1 MKKLKRYILI
11 CLGLIL
17 SLQSYGSKSLFITH
31 VTITT
36 YNAVRS
42 QCDRSPLI
50 TADGTKIDHRKVKSG
65 EQRIV
70 AISRDLLY
78 AIPLGSVIY
87 VEGYGRYEVRD
98 TMNSRF
104 KHRIDIL
111 QHSSKKNFKKNNIKI
126 KLVKKPPIKKKN
138 KNRKN
143 SRFA

>member
-17 SLQSYGSKSLFITH
+17 SLQSYGSKSLFTTH

-36 YNAVRS
+36 YNAVMS

-65 EQRIV
+65 QQRIV

-87 VEGYGRYEVRD
+87 VEGHGYYEVRD

-111 QHSSKKNFKKNNIKI
+111 QHSSKKNFKKDKIKI
-126 KLVKKPPIKKKN
+126 KLVRKPIKKN
-138 KNRKN
+138 KDR
-143 SRFA
+143 RFI

>member
-17 SLQSYGSKSLFITH
+17 SLQSYGSKSLFTTH

-36 YNAVRS
+36 YNAVMS

-50 TADGTKIDHRKVKSG
+50 TADGTKIDNNKVKSG
-65 EQRIV
+65 EQKIV

-78 AIPLGSVIY
+78 AIPLGSLIY
-87 VEGYGRYEVRD
+87 VEGHGYYEVRD

-104 KHRIDIL
+104 RHRIDIL
-111 QHSSKKNFKKNNIKI
+111 QHSSKKNFKKDKIKI
-126 KLVKKPPIKKKN
+126 KLVRKPIKKN
-138 KNRKN
+138 KDR
-143 SRFA
+143 RFI

>member
-1 MKKLKRYILI
+1 MNKLKKCVLI
-11 CLGLIL
+11 GLGIML
-17 SLQSYGSKSLFITH
+17 SLHSYGGKQQFITH

-50 TADGTKIDHRKVKSG
+50 TADGTKIDHNKVKSG
-65 EQRIV
+65 EQKIV

-78 AIPLGSVIY
+78 AIPLGSIIDI
-87 VEGYGRYEVRD
+87 EGYGRYEVRD

-104 KHRIDIL
+104 NHSIDIL
-111 QHSSKKNFKKNNIKI
+111 QHPSKKNFKKNNIKI
-126 KLVKKPPIKKKN
+126 KLVKKPPIKKN

-143 SRFA
+143 IIFV

>member
-50 TADGTKIDHRKVKSG
+50 TADGTKIDNRKLKNG

-70 AISRDLLY
+70 AISRDLLHD
-78 AIPLGSVIY
+78 IPLGSVIY
-87 VEGYGRYEVRD
+87 VEGHGKYEVRD

-126 KLVKKPPIKKKN
+126 KLVEKPPIKKKN
-138 KNRKN
+138 KNRKK
-143 SRFA
+143 

>member
-1 MKKLKRYILI
+1 MKKLKIYILI

-17 SLQSYGSKSLFITH
+17 SLQSYGSKSLFTTH

-65 EQRIV
+65 KQRIV

-78 AIPLGSVIY
+78 AIPLGSLIY
-87 VEGYGRYEVRD
+87 VEGHGYYEVRD

-111 QHSSKKNFKKNNIKI
+111 QHSSKKNFKKDKIKI
-126 KLVKKPPIKKKN
+126 KLVRKPIKKN
-138 KNRKN
+138 KDR
-143 SRFA
+143 RFI

>member
-1 MKKLKRYILI
+1 MKKLKKCVLI
-11 CLGLIL
+11 GLGIML
-17 SLQSYGSKSLFITH
+17 SLHSYGGKQQFITH

-78 AIPLGSVIY
+78 AIPLGSLIY
-87 VEGYGRYEVRD
+87 VEGHGYYEVRD

-111 QHSSKKNFKKNNIKI
+111 QHSSKKNFKKDKIKI
-126 KLVKKPPIKKKN
+126 KLVRKPIKKN
-138 KNRKN
+138 KDR
-143 SRFA
+143 RFI

>member
-17 SLQSYGSKSLFITH
+17 SLQSYGSKSLFTTH

-36 YNAVRS
+36 YNAVMS

-87 VEGYGRYEVRD
+87 VEGHGYYEVRD

-111 QHSSKKNFKKNNIKI
+111 QHSSKKNFKKDKIKI
-126 KLVKKPPIKKKN
+126 KLVRKPIKKN
-138 KNRKN
+138 KDR
-143 SRFA
+143 RFI

>member
-17 SLQSYGSKSLFITH
+17 SLQSYGSKSLFTTH

-78 AIPLGSVIY
+78 AIPLDIVIDI
-87 VEGYGRYEVRD
+87 EGYGKYEVRD

-111 QHSSKKNFKKNNIKI
+111 QHSSKKNFKKDKIKI
-126 KLVKKPPIKKKN
+126 KLVSKPIKKN
-138 KNRKN
+138 KNR
-143 SRFA
+143 RFI

>member
-1 MKKLKRYILI
+1 MNKLKKCVLI
-11 CLGLIL
+11 CLGIML
-17 SLQSYGSKSLFITH
+17 SLHSYGGKQQFITH

-50 TADGTKIDHRKVKSG
+50 TADGTKIDQNKLNSG
-65 EQRIV
+65 EQKIV

-78 AIPLGSVIY
+78 AIPLGSIIDI
-87 VEGYGRYEVRD
+87 EGYGKYEVRD

-104 KHRIDIL
+104 NHSIDIL
-111 QHSSKKNFKKNNIKI
+111 QHPSKKNFKKNNIKI
-126 KLVKKPPIKKKN
+126 KLVKKPPIKKN

>member
-17 SLQSYGSKSLFITH
+17 SLQSYGSKSLFTTH

-36 YNAVRS
+36 YNAVMS

-87 VEGYGRYEVRD
+87 VEGHGYYEVRD

-111 QHSSKKNFKKNNIKI
+111 QHSSKKNFKKDKIKI
-126 KLVKKPPIKKKN
+126 KLVRKPIKKN
-138 KNRKN
+138 KNR
-143 SRFA
+143 RFI

>member
-17 SLQSYGSKSLFITH
+17 SLQSYGSKSLFTTH

-50 TADGTKIDHRKVKSG
+50 TADGTKIDNRKVKSG
-65 EQRIV
+65 EQKIV

-78 AIPLGSVIY
+78 AIPLGSLIY
-87 VEGYGRYEVRD
+87 VEGHGYYEVRD

-111 QHSSKKNFKKNNIKI
+111 QHSSKKNFKKDKIKI
-126 KLVKKPPIKKKN
+126 SLVKKPIKKN
-138 KNRKN
+138 KDR
-143 SRFA
+143 RFI

>member
-1 MKKLKRYILI
+1 MKKLKKYILI

-17 SLQSYGSKSLFITH
+17 SLQSYGSKSLFTTH

-50 TADGTKIDHRKVKSG
+50 TADGTKIDHRKVKNG

-78 AIPLGSVIY
+78 AIPLGSLIY
-87 VEGYGRYEVRD
+87 VEGHGYYEVRD

-104 KHRIDIL
+104 KHSIDIL

-126 KLVKKPPIKKKN
+126 KLVKKPPIKKN
-138 KNRKN
+138 KNRV
-143 SRFA
+143 

>member
-1 MKKLKRYILI
+1 MKKLKKCVLI
-11 CLGLIL
+11 GLGLIL

-126 KLVKKPPIKKKN
+126 KLVKKPIKKN
-138 KNRKN
+138 KDR
-143 SRFA
+143 RFI

>member
-1 MKKLKRYILI
+1 MKKLKKYILI

-17 SLQSYGSKSLFITH
+17 SLQSYGSKSLFTTH

-36 YNAVRS
+36 YNAVMS

-65 EQRIV
+65 QQRIV

-87 VEGYGRYEVRD
+87 VEGYGKYEVRD

-104 KHRIDIL
+104 NHSIDIL

-126 KLVKKPPIKKKN
+126 KLVRKPIKKN
-138 KNRKN
+138 KDR
-143 SRFA
+143 RFI

>member
-17 SLQSYGSKSLFITH
+17 SLQSYGSKSLFTTH

-50 TADGTKIDHRKVKSG
+50 TADGTKIDHNKVKSG
-65 EQRIV
+65 EQKIV

-78 AIPLGSVIY
+78 AIPLGSIIDI
-87 VEGYGRYEVRD
+87 EGYGKYEVRD

-104 KHRIDIL
+104 NHSIDIL

-126 KLVKKPPIKKKN
+126 KLVSKPIKKN
-138 KNRKN
+138 KNRV
-143 SRFA
+143 

>member
-17 SLQSYGSKSLFITH
+17 SLQSYGSKSLFTTH

-36 YNAVRS
+36 YNAVMS

-65 EQRIV
+65 KQRIV

-78 AIPLGSVIY
+78 AIPLGSIIDI
-87 VEGYGRYEVRD
+87 EGYGKYEVRD

-104 KHRIDIL
+104 KHSIDIL
-111 QHSSKKNFKKNNIKI
+111 QHSSKKNFKKDKIKI
-126 KLVKKPPIKKKN
+126 KLVRKPINKN
-138 KNRKN
+138 KDR
-143 SRFA
+143 RFI

>member
-1 MKKLKRYILI
+1 MNKLKRYILI

-17 SLQSYGSKSLFITH
+17 SLQSYGSKSLFTTH

-36 YNAVRS
+36 YNAVMS

-78 AIPLGSVIY
+78 AIPLGSIIDI
-87 VEGYGRYEVRD
+87 EGYGKYEVRD

-126 KLVKKPPIKKKN
+126 KLVKKPPIKKN
-138 KNRKN
+138 KNR
-143 SRFA
+143 RFI

>member
-1 MKKLKRYILI
+1 MKKLKKCILI
-11 CLGLIL
+11 GLGLIL
-17 SLQSYGSKSLFITH
+17 SLQSYGSKSLFTTH

-65 EQRIV
+65 KQRIV

-78 AIPLGSVIY
+78 AIPLGSIIY
-87 VEGYGRYEVRD
+87 VEGHGYYEVRD

-111 QHSSKKNFKKNNIKI
+111 QHSSKKNFKKNKIKI
-126 KLVKKPPIKKKN
+126 KLVRKPIKKN
-138 KNRKN
+138 KDR
-143 SRFA
+143 RFI

>member
-17 SLQSYGSKSLFITH
+17 SLQSYGSKSLFTTH

-36 YNAVRS
+36 YNAVMS

-65 EQRIV
+65 QQRIV

-87 VEGYGRYEVRD
+87 VEGHGYYEVRD

-111 QHSSKKNFKKNNIKI
+111 QHSSKKNFKKDMIKI
-126 KLVKKPPIKKKN
+126 KLVRKPIKKN
-138 KNRKN
+138 KDR
-143 SRFA
+143 RFI

>member
-1 MKKLKRYILI
+1 MKKLKKCILI
-11 CLGLIL
+11 GLGLIL
-17 SLQSYGSKSLFITH
+17 SLQSYGSKSLFTTH

-50 TADGTKIDHRKVKSG
+50 TADGTKIDNRKVKSG
-65 EQRIV
+65 EQKIV

-78 AIPLGSVIY
+78 AIPLGSLIY
-87 VEGYGRYEVRD
+87 VEGHGYYEVRD

-111 QHSSKKNFKKNNIKI
+111 QHYSKKKKKKDKIKI
-126 KLVKKPPIKKKN
+126 KLVRKPIKKN
-138 KNRKN
+138 KDR
-143 SRFA
+143 RFI

>member
-17 SLQSYGSKSLFITH
+17 SLQSYGSKSLFTTH

-36 YNAVRS
+36 YNAVMS

-78 AIPLGSVIY
+78 AIPLGSIIDI
-87 VEGYGRYEVRD
+87 EGYGKYEVRD

-111 QHSSKKNFKKNNIKI
+111 QHSSKKNFKKDKIKI
-126 KLVKKPPIKKKN
+126 KLVRKPIKKN
-138 KNRKN
+138 KNR
-143 SRFA
+143 RFI

>member
-65 EQRIV
+65 EQKIV

-138 KNRKN
+138 KNRKK
-143 SRFA
+143 

>member
-1 MKKLKRYILI
+1 MKKLKKYILI

-17 SLQSYGSKSLFITH
+17 SLQSYGSKSLFTTH

-50 TADGTKIDHRKVKSG
+50 TADGTKIDHNKLKSG

-78 AIPLGSVIY
+78 AIPLGSLIY
-87 VEGYGRYEVRD
+87 VEGHGYYEVRD

-111 QHSSKKNFKKNNIKI
+111 QHSSKKNFKKDKIKI
-126 KLVKKPPIKKKN
+126 KLVRKPIKKN
-138 KNRKN
+138 KDR
-143 SRFA
+143 RFI

>member
-1 MKKLKRYILI
+1 MKKLKKCILI
-11 CLGLIL
+11 GLGLIL
-17 SLQSYGSKSLFITH
+17 SLQSYGSKSLFTTH

-50 TADGTKIDHRKVKSG
+50 TADGTKIDHNKLKSG
-65 EQRIV
+65 EQKIV

-138 KNRKN
+138 KNRKK
-143 SRFA
+143 

>member
-1 MKKLKRYILI
+1 MKKLKKCILI
-11 CLGLIL
+11 GLGLIL
-17 SLQSYGSKSLFITH
+17 SLQSYGSKSLFTTH

-65 EQRIV
+65 EQKIV

-78 AIPLGSVIY
+78 AIPLGSIIDI
-87 VEGYGRYEVRD
+87 EGYGKYEVRD

-111 QHSSKKNFKKNNIKI
+111 QHSSKKNFKKDKIKI
-126 KLVKKPPIKKKN
+126 KLVRKPIKKN
-138 KNRKN
+138 KDR
-143 SRFA
+143 RFI

>member
-17 SLQSYGSKSLFITH
+17 SLQSYGSKSLFTTH

-50 TADGTKIDHRKVKSG
+50 TADGTKIDHSKVKSG
-65 EQRIV
+65 KQRIV

-78 AIPLGSVIY
+78 AIPLGSLID
-87 VEGYGRYEVRD
+87 VEGHGYYEVRD

-111 QHSSKKNFKKNNIKI
+111 QHSSKKNFKKDKIKI
-126 KLVKKPPIKKKN
+126 KLVRKPIKKN
-138 KNRKN
+138 KDR
-143 SRFA
+143 RFI

>member
-17 SLQSYGSKSLFITH
+17 SLQSYGSKSLFTTH

-50 TADGTKIDHRKVKSG
+50 TADGTKIDHNKVKSG
-65 EQRIV
+65 EQKIV

-78 AIPLGSVIY
+78 AIPLGSLIY
-87 VEGYGRYEVRD
+87 VEGHGYYEVRD

-104 KHRIDIL
+104 KHSIDIL

-126 KLVKKPPIKKKN
+126 KLVKKPPIKKN
-138 KNRKN
+138 KDR
-143 SRFA
+143 RFI

>member
-1 MKKLKRYILI
+1 MKKLKKCILI
-11 CLGLIL
+11 GLGLIL
-17 SLQSYGSKSLFITH
+17 SLQSYGSKSLFTTH

-50 TADGTKIDHRKVKSG
+50 TADGTKIDHNKVKSG
-65 EQRIV
+65 EQKIV

-78 AIPLGSVIY
+78 AIPLGSIIDI
-87 VEGYGRYEVRD
+87 EGYGKYEVRD

-111 QHSSKKNFKKNNIKI
+111 QHSSKKNFKKDKIKI
-126 KLVKKPPIKKKN
+126 KLVRKPIKKN
-138 KNRKN
+138 KDR
-143 SRFA
+143 RFI

>member
-1 MKKLKRYILI
+1 MKKLKKYILI

-17 SLQSYGSKSLFITH
+17 SLQSYGSKSLFTTH

-50 TADGTKIDHRKVKSG
+50 TADGTKIDHNKVKSG
-65 EQRIV
+65 KQRIV

-78 AIPLGSVIY
+78 AIPLGSLIY
-87 VEGYGRYEVRD
+87 VEGHGYYEVRD

-111 QHSSKKNFKKNNIKI
+111 QHSSKKNFKKDKIKI
-126 KLVKKPPIKKKN
+126 KLVRKPIKKN
-138 KNRKN
+138 KDR
-143 SRFA
+143 RFI

>member
-17 SLQSYGSKSLFITH
+17 SLQSYGSKSLFTTH

-65 EQRIV
+65 QQRIV

-87 VEGYGRYEVRD
+87 VEGHGYYEVRD

-126 KLVKKPPIKKKN
+126 KLVSKPIKKK
-138 KNRKN
+138 KDR
-143 SRFA
+143 RFI

>member
-1 MKKLKRYILI
+1 MKKLKKCILI
-11 CLGLIL
+11 GLGLIL
-17 SLQSYGSKSLFITH
+17 SLQSYGSKSLFTTH

-65 EQRIV
+65 KQRIV

-78 AIPLGSVIY
+78 AIPLGSLIY
-87 VEGYGRYEVRD
+87 VEGHGYYEVRD

-111 QHSSKKNFKKNNIKI
+111 QHSSKKNFKKDKIKI
-126 KLVKKPPIKKKN
+126 KLVRKPIKKN
-138 KNRKN
+138 KDR
-143 SRFA
+143 RFI

>member
-1 MKKLKRYILI
+1 MNKLKKCVLI
-11 CLGLIL
+11 GLGIML
-17 SLQSYGSKSLFITH
+17 SLHSYGGKQQFITH

-50 TADGTKIDHRKVKSG
+50 TADGTKIDYNKLKSG
-65 EQRIV
+65 EQKIV

-78 AIPLGSVIY
+78 AIPLGSIIDI
-87 VEGYGRYEVRD
+87 EGYGKYEVRD

-104 KHRIDIL
+104 KHSIDIL

-126 KLVKKPPIKKKN
+126 KLVKKPPIKKN

>member
-1 MKKLKRYILI
+1 MKKVKRYILI
-11 CLGLIL
+11 CLGFIL

-65 EQRIV
+65 EQKIV

-87 VEGYGRYEVRD
+87 VEGYGKYEVRD

-126 KLVKKPPIKKKN
+126 KLVKNHQLRKKIKIE
-138 KNRKN
+138 KN

>member
-17 SLQSYGSKSLFITH
+17 SLQSYGSKSLFTTH

-50 TADGTKIDHRKVKSG
+50 TADGTKIDHGKVKSG
-65 EQRIV
+65 KQRIV

-87 VEGYGRYEVRD
+87 VEGHGYYEVRD

-111 QHSSKKNFKKNNIKI
+111 QHSSKKNFKKDKIKI
-126 KLVKKPPIKKKN
+126 SLVKKPIKKN
-138 KNRKN
+138 KDR
-143 SRFA
+143 RFI

>member
-17 SLQSYGSKSLFITH
+17 SLQSYGSKSLFTTH

-36 YNAVRS
+36 YNAVMS

-78 AIPLGSVIY
+78 AIPLGSIIDI
-87 VEGYGRYEVRD
+87 EGYGRYEVRD

-111 QHSSKKNFKKNNIKI
+111 QHSSKKNFKKDKIKI
-126 KLVKKPPIKKKN
+126 KLVKKPIKKN
-138 KNRKN
+138 KDR
-143 SRFA
+143 RFI

>member
-17 SLQSYGSKSLFITH
+17 SLQSYGSKSLFTTH

-36 YNAVRS
+36 YNAVMS

-70 AISRDLLY
+70 SISRDLLY
-78 AIPLGSVIY
+78 AIPLGSIIEI
-87 VEGYGRYEVRD
+87 EGYGRYEVRD
-98 TMNSRF
+98 TMNGRF
-104 KHRIDIL
+104 NHSIDIL

-126 KLVKKPPIKKKN
+126 KLVRKPIKKN
-138 KNRKN
+138 KNR
-143 SRFA
+143 RFI

>member
-17 SLQSYGSKSLFITH
+17 SLQSYGSKSLFTTH

-36 YNAVRS
+36 YNAVMS

-78 AIPLGSVIY
+78 AIPLGSLIY
-87 VEGYGRYEVRD
+87 VEGHGYYEVRD

-111 QHSSKKNFKKNNIKI
+111 QHSSKKNFKKDKIKI
-126 KLVKKPPIKKKN
+126 KLVRKPIKKN
-138 KNRKN
+138 KNR
-143 SRFA
+143 RFI

>member
-1 MKKLKRYILI
+1 MNKLKKCVLI
-11 CLGLIL
+11 GLGLIL
-17 SLQSYGSKSLFITH
+17 SLQSYGSKSLFTTH

-50 TADGTKIDHRKVKSG
+50 TADGTKIDHNKVKSG
-65 EQRIV
+65 EQKIV

-78 AIPLGSVIY
+78 AIPLGSIIDI
-87 VEGYGRYEVRD
+87 EGYGKYEVRD

-111 QHSSKKNFKKNNIKI
+111 QHSSKKNFKKDMIKI
-126 KLVKKPPIKKKN
+126 KLVKKPPIKKN
-138 KNRKN
+138 KNR
-143 SRFA
+143 RFI